1 VSDPLTNILSLV
13 VACVALAVAV
23 AAAVFAKKQADH
35 TKRQA
40 DAADEALTAV
50 AESNDI
56 ARRALAEAAAVREL
70 AHREWHQNAQPAV
83 TVSRSRTKAKAGGY
97 ELTMETDRDL
107 DSCTLELAEGT
118 PLTKVTGLSVG
129 LTETIFN
136 HNPQVV
142 LRNVK
147 AGTPAHPAM
156 WLAPTA
162 DGVTVYLRCT
172 ATIAGETWGPTVHLV
187 KIPAKPRII
196 TA

>member
-1 VSDPLTNILSLV
+1 VLDTLTLV
-13 VACVALAVAV
+13 VAGLALVVAV
-23 AAAVFAKKQADH
+23 VAAVFTGVQAIQ

-40 DAADEALTAV
+40 DAAVAALATS

-56 ARRALAEAAAVREL
+56 ARKALAEAAAVREL

-83 TVSRSRTKAKAGGY
+83 TVSRSRTKPKAGGY
-97 ELTMETDRDL
+97 ELVVETDRDL

-118 PLTKVTGLSVG
+118 PLTKVTGLSAG
-129 LTETIFN
+129 LDETIFN

-142 LRNVK
+142 LRKVK
-147 AGTPAHPAM
+147 AGTPAHAAL
-156 WLAPTA
+156 WKAPTA

-172 ATIAGETWGPTVHLV
+172 VTIGEETWGPTVHLV
-187 KIPAKPRII
+187 KISPRPRII

>member
-1 VSDPLTNILSLV
+1 VLDTLTLV
-13 VACVALAVAV
+13 VAGMALVVAV
-23 AAAVFAKKQADH
+23 VAAVFTGIQALQ

-40 DAADEALTAV
+40 DAAAAALDTAS
-50 AESNDI
+50 ESNDI
-56 ARRALAEAAAVREL
+56 ARKALAEAAAVREL

-83 TVSRSRTKAKAGGY
+83 TVGRSRTKPKARGY
-97 ELTMETDRDL
+97 ELMVETDRDL

-118 PLTKVTGLSVG
+118 SLAKVTGLSAG
-129 LTETIFN
+129 LDETIFN

-147 AGTPAHPAM
+147 AGTPARAAM

-172 ATIAGETWGPTVHLV
+172 VTIAEETWGPTVHLV
-187 KIPAKPRII
+187 KIMAKPRII
-196 TA
+196 RA